1 VIFETLNMTNTTT
14 LMTLLETSARAH
26 ACTEFVALVEAVDW
40 AERQPNELL
49 KAIELALDLDM
60 TALAIS
66 LAQQGGQL
74 FPDNERVQQMARMI
88 SPLGIQVDR
97 DTPHHTGIKQSSD
110 WLNTHADQYRGQWV
124 AVREGTLIAAAPT
137 LVELEALIG
146 DNDDHTLVTRVR
158 VV

>member
-1 VIFETLNMTNTTT
+1 VIFETLDMTTTTT
-14 LMTLLETSARAH
+14 LTTLLETSARAQ

-49 KAIELALDLDM
+49 KAIDLALDLDM

-66 LAQQGGQL
+66 LAQQGGQI
-74 FPDNERVQQMARMI
+74 FPDNERVQQMARRV

-97 DTPHHTGIKQSSD
+97 DAPHHMGIKQSSD
-110 WLNTHADQYRGQWV
+110 WLNNHADEYRGQWV
-124 AVREGTLIAAAPT
+124 AIREGILIAAAPT
-137 LVELEALIG
+137 LAELETLMG

>member
-1 VIFETLNMTNTTT
+1 VIFETLDMTTTTT
-14 LMTLLETSARAH
+14 LTTLLETSARAH

-40 AERQPNELL
+40 AERQPTELL
-49 KAIELALDLDM
+49 KAIDLALDLAM

-88 SPLGIQVDR
+88 SPLGIHLDR
-97 DTPHHTGIKQSSD
+97 DAPHHTGIKQSSD
-110 WLNTHADQYRGQWV
+110 WLNTHADEYRGQWV
-124 AVREGTLIAAAPT
+124 AVREGILIAAAPT
-137 LVELEALIG
+137 LEELEALMG
-146 DNDDHTLVTRVR
+146 DNDDHTLVTRVK